1 MSLSK
6 MPLSKTEQSIRELSF
21 FSRIN
26 EEQITQLAAISH
38 LESYPKSYLLHYE
51 GSISKRILFLV
62 SGLAKAY
69 KIDKY
74 DNEVFLYYI
83 YPDSLLSDLSSLRE
97 DTLLSYANV
106 TIEEDAQLLSI
117 DYAKFKHR
125 YIDNAFLSQE
135 IFATIIQQSKQLQT
149 LINREFVLDSVG
161 KVSMMLDQDL
171 AIFNRRRRSDISL
184 MLHLQPATLSRVLNR
199 LRRDGIIMI
208 DKGEITVSAPDRLQS
223 LYQGSL

>member
-1 MSLSK
+1 

-26 EEQITQLAAISH
+26 EGQITQLAAISH

-51 GSISKRILFLV
+51 GSSSKRILFLV

-83 YPDSLLSDLSSLRE
+83 YPDSLLSDLSSLSE
-97 DTLLSYANV
+97 DHLLSYANV
-106 TIEEDAQLLSI
+106 TMEEDAQLLSI
-117 DYAKFKHR
+117 DYAKFKNR
-125 YIDNAFLSQE
+125 FIENALLSQE
-135 IFATIIQQSKQLQT
+135 IFATIIQQSKQLQA

-161 KVSMMLDQDL
+161 KVAMMLDQDL
-171 AIFNRRRRSDISL
+171 AIFNRRKRSDISL

-199 LRRDGIIMI
+199 LRRDGIIRI
-208 DKGEITVSAPDRLQS
+208 DKGEITVSASDRLQS